1 MNQLNNLIA
10 MRAQQAFA
18 GFSGTRQGIITAYDP
33 DEYAIKVEIQ
43 PTGEE
48 TGWIPLETPWA
59 GSGWGFA
66 AGPMMGAEVKID
78 FDSGT
83 IGVGMGG
90 GQFYNNEDRCPG
102 PPSGELWIVHQS
114 GSMLKFL
121 NSGKVVI
128 QDGAGTSIN
137 LNGDGTRT
145 DSASGAVTQTASG
158 GMTIVANIQNNG
170 NFQSSGSIADMNG
183 AHGTMNTIRTTYNG
197 HTHHENGAGSNTNQ
211 PNQQI
216 S

>member
-18 GFSGTRQGIITAYDP
+18 GFSGTRQGVITAYDP
-33 DEYAIKVEIQ
+33 KEYAIKASLQ

-48 TGWIPLETPWA
+48 TGWIPLGTPWA
-59 GSGWGFA
+59 GNGWGFA
-66 AGPMMGAEVKID
+66 AGPMIGAEVQID

-83 IGVGMGG
+83 IGVGMAG
-90 GQFYNNEDRCPG
+90 GQFYNNEDRSPG

-121 NSGKVVI
+121 NSGAVVI
-128 QDGAGTSIN
+128 QDKSGTVFSLNGNGTS
-137 LNGDGTRT
+137 TH
-145 DSASGAVTQTASG
+145 TASN
-158 GMTIVANIQNNG
+158 GMTINANIQNNG
-170 NFQSSGSIADMNG
+170 NFQSAGSIADMNG
-183 AHGTMNTIRTTYNG
+183 AYGTMNTIRVTYNG
-197 HTHHENGAGSNTNQ
+197 HNHHENGAGNNTNQ

>member
-18 GFSGTRQGIITAYDP
+18 GFSGTRQGVITAYDP
-33 DEYAIKVEIQ
+33 KEYAIKASLQ

-48 TGWIPLETPWA
+48 TGWIPLGTPWA
-59 GSGWGFA
+59 GNGWGFA
-66 AGPMMGAEVKID
+66 AGPMIGAEVQID

-83 IGVGMGG
+83 IGVGMAG
-90 GQFYNNEDRCPG
+90 GQFYNNEDRSPG

-121 NSGKVVI
+121 NSGAVVI
-128 QDGAGTSIN
+128 QDKAGTVFS
-137 LNGDGTRT
+137 LNGNGTST
-145 DSASGAVTQTASG
+145 HTASN
-158 GMTIVANIQNNG
+158 GMTINANMQNNG
-170 NFQSSGSIADMNG
+170 NFQSSGSVTDLNG
-183 AHGTMNTIRTTYNG
+183 SHGSLGDLRIKYNG
-197 HTHHENGAGSNTNQ
+197 HKHNGVQTGSGTTNITDS
-211 PNQQI
+211 PT

>member
-18 GFSGTRQGIITAYDP
+18 GFSGTRQGVITAYDP
-33 DEYAIKVEIQ
+33 KEYAIKASLQ

-48 TGWIPLETPWA
+48 TGWIPLGTPWA
-59 GSGWGFA
+59 GNGWGFA
-66 AGPMMGAEVKID
+66 AGPMIGAEVQID

-83 IGVGMGG
+83 IGVGMAG

-121 NSGKVVI
+121 NSGAVVI
-128 QDGAGTSIN
+128 QDKAGTVFS
-137 LNGDGTRT
+137 LNGNGTST
-145 DSASGAVTQTASG
+145 HTASN
-158 GMTIVANIQNNG
+158 GMTINANMQNNG
-170 NFQSSGSIADMNG
+170 NFQSSGSIADLNG
-183 AHGTMNTIRTTYNG
+183 THGTMNTIRTTYNG

>member
-18 GFSGTRQGIITAYDP
+18 GFSGTRQGVITAYDP
-33 DEYAIKVEIQ
+33 KEYAIKASLQ

-48 TGWIPLETPWA
+48 TGWIPLGTPWA
-59 GSGWGFA
+59 GNGWGFA
-66 AGPMMGAEVKID
+66 AGPMIGAEVQID

-83 IGVGMGG
+83 IGVGMAG
-90 GQFYNNEDRCPG
+90 GQFYNNEDRSPG

-121 NSGKVVI
+121 NSGAVVI
-128 QDGAGTSIN
+128 QDKSGTVFSLNGNGTS
-137 LNGDGTRT
+137 TH
-145 DSASGAVTQTASG
+145 TASN
-158 GMTIVANIQNNG
+158 GMTINANMQNNG
-170 NFQSSGSIADMNG
+170 NFQSSGSVKDQNG
-183 AHGTMNTIRTTYNG
+183 DHGSLGDLRIKYNG
-197 HTHHENGAGSNTNQ
+197 HKHSGVQTGSGATNITDS
-211 PNQQI
+211 PT